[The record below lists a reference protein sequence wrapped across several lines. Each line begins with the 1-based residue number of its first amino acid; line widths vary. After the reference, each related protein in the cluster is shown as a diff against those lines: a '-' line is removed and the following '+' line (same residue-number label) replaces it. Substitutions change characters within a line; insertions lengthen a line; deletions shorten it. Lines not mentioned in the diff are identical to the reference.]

1 LHKVLAH
8 SGEQAGYQDWFATQT
23 EHRHPYDAPVRMTW
37 SNTPS
42 LRASR
47 MQVRVAVIF
56 IVVVGSLTCA
66 LIPFAGRTGP
76 ALAGFVPAYQTAV
89 GLFYALSF
97 LHLVN
102 HYRRTRLRALL
113 HIAALCL
120 FSAAVLLVQM
130 FSFPI
135 WGPVQLVGNSPATTS
150 WLWTFWHLGPA
161 VLAISYVVS
170 LGRSASLA
178 ATKPQQRT
186 GQAVAC
192 MVVATA
198 ALVGLATALATWGV
212 QYLPV
217 IVHGDDYTTLTSS
230 GVGPFVLGTTIF
242 SAVLLVWRTR
252 CASTMELCLAMSLIL
267 LVFDD
272 ALTLAGGSRLSVG
285 WYAGRAEAAAS
296 AAMLLCFYVLEIDR
310 RFAQVSADA
319 KILAHDREVLNDL
332 VVEQRDLNN
341 ALAIQAREDGL
352 TGLANRRRFD
362 EQLQNEWLRARREG
376 QPLSLLMIDV
386 DFFKLYNDTYGHLAG
401 DECLR
406 TIASLI
412 RNAARRPADL
422 CARYGGEEFA
432 ILLPNN
438 DLQQATETANGLN
451 CLLAWRN
458 IEHSASP
465 LGFVSASIGIACMH
479 PKVGNGSAA
488 DLVEAAD
495 RALYSAKSGG
505 RNRAV
510 AIGAARY
517 ADNDRSIGG

>member
-1 LHKVLAH
+1 
-8 SGEQAGYQDWFATQT
+8 
-23 EHRHPYDAPVRMTW
+23 
-37 SNTPS
+37 
-42 LRASR
+42 
-47 MQVRVAVIF
+47 
-56 IVVVGSLTCA
+56 
-66 LIPFAGRTGP
+66 
-76 ALAGFVPAYQTAV
+76 
-89 GLFYALSF
+89 
-97 LHLVN
+97 
-102 HYRRTRLRALL
+102 
-113 HIAALCL
+113 
-120 FSAAVLLVQM
+120 
-130 FSFPI
+130 
-135 WGPVQLVGNSPATTS
+135 
-150 WLWTFWHLGPA
+150 
-161 VLAISYVVS
+161 
-170 LGRSASLA
+170 
-178 ATKPQQRT
+178 
-186 GQAVAC
+186 

-465 LGFVSASIGIACMH
+465 LGFVSASVGIACMH

-505 RNRAV
+505 RNCAV